1 MWDDLSLRAPE
12 KSGDLTRTLSLP
24 QTPTFAAEV
33 AELAIFLCENR
44 KLFVTHN
51 DNSTPVVSEGD
62 IAERVDRFLA
72 RRRDNLTPAEH
83 DMGAAYGPSFP
94 PRFVDRNSIWQPA
107 QVPEA
112 RDHHAFVDHGN

>member
-1 MWDDLSLRAPE
+1 VWDDLSLPAPE
-12 KSGDLTRTLSLP
+12 KSGDLTLP

-51 DNSTPVVSEGD
+51 DEIQHRWFSEGD